1 MTNVCIQERAVP
13 VREDPPGLRQL
24 AACVPGVQQEVHI
37 QTEAHYAHQVLNC
50 ILSVTPLLF
59 CNHGR
64 VGFSQFSAIWL
75 A

>member
-37 QTEAHYAHQVLNC
+37 QTEAHYAHQVC
-50 ILSVTPLLF
+50 KV
-59 CNHGR
+59 
-64 VGFSQFSAIWL
+64 A
-75 A
+75 